1 MRPILLKMKA
11 FGSYARE
18 TAVNFAELKDTL
30 YLITGDTGAGKTT
43 LFDAIVFALYG
54 VPSGKDRSVEELHS
68 DFVDKSV
75 DTEVELSFEHGG
87 KQYKVSRTIHFRKS
101 QKEKGQFTGREI
113 TATLEEPGRDA
124 IERTDRVT
132 RRVEEL
138 LGLNAEQFRKIV
150 MLAQGEF
157 REFLQADS
165 NKKNEILGKLFDNSA
180 YLRYQNLLDSARKEL
195 DSRRK
200 EQREELR
207 RLLEGVFRRP
217 ESMTEEQLLAFL
229 PENPALL
236 ENLRSLCAEEEEQL
250 AALGSLQQT
259 KREQISALDS
269 KKGAAEALNS
279 QFSAMEQTERELA
292 ALLSRTEEMER
303 RKARLELAEM
313 AYHKVRPFLEGR
325 ERTERALRREQQE
338 LLLRRQ
344 DAQAAEEGLRLA
356 QADAGENQRREEELR
371 QLGVQLATL
380 EEQLAQLREL
390 GRDQKSLAELKN
402 RIAPARETWK
412 ALHESCGKK
421 ETLLQSARA
430 RLAELS
436 GAEAA
441 LLQAGTA
448 YESAMAQAQEL
459 EELQE
464 QIGRSLE
471 QERELREAEETLGHA
486 ARQALLAEEEYHGLY
501 RRFLAGQAG
510 LMAKKLREEI
520 RRGGEADCPV
530 CGSRLQEQDTA
541 RFAVLEED
549 VPDQTRVEAAKKA
562 MDRAEN
568 ERSRQDK
575 NREAKA
581 ALLQSRRET
590 LLQTAGERLPGC
602 ESWEQLLDGRL
613 TQRQR
618 QLKEQI
624 ETLKTRLEAA
634 RASDGERRQLSERL
648 PLLERELEQNREK
661 ESSTRQLLQELQI
674 KQETLEGLI
683 RARAQQLRFASEAE
697 ALGEQGRLR
706 RRRESLALALDKS
719 KNALESARSR
729 RDTAQGGLRE
739 KEELLRSLETEREQA
754 VEELERSLEEAGFA
768 SVQEAEAAL
777 PPREEGDG
785 ALWLRQQRQRRSEW
799 ESDLSHKRQQL
810 EQQKRSLEGREPVD
824 LAALLQKLDEEKAE
838 LAACSEAWGRQE
850 NLLSNHR
857 QVLSGAER
865 AKNALAHSEK
875 GWRRLD
881 RLASLAMGAISDEGR
896 LSFDRYVMG
905 AVFREILEMANRR
918 MDIMSGGRYQ
928 LIHRSDADRKNARA
942 GLEIQVLD
950 LSTGRVR
957 GSDSLSGGE
966 GFFTSLSL
974 ALGLADTVQNRAGGH
989 NLDALFIDEGFGS
1002 LSQGVLETAVDVL
1015 KELSKG
1021 QRLVGIISHV
1031 AQLEECITQ
1040 KIRVRG
1046 GGEGSSLTLD
1056 P

>member
-11 FGSYARE
+11 FGSYAKE
-18 TAVNFAELKDTL
+18 TTVNFAELKDTL

-54 VPSGKDRSVEELHS
+54 VPSGKDRSVDELHS

-75 DTEVELSFEHGG
+75 DTEVELCFEHGG

-101 QKEKGQFTGREI
+101 QKEKGQFSSRDI
-113 TATLEEPGRDA
+113 SAALEEPGRDA
-124 IERTDRVT
+124 IERTDKVT
-132 RRVEEL
+132 KRVEEL

-180 YLRYQNLLDSARKEL
+180 YLRYQNLLDAARKEL
-195 DSRRK
+195 DSRR
-200 EQREELR
+200 RERRDELR

-217 ESMTEEQLLAFL
+217 EGMTEEQLLAFL

-236 ENLRSLCAEEEEQL
+236 ENLRALCAEEEEQL
-250 AALGSLQQT
+250 EALGSLQKE

-279 QFSAMEQTERELA
+279 QFSAMEQTERELT

-303 RKARLELAEM
+303 RKARLELAET

-325 ERTERALRREQQE
+325 ERAERALGRERQE
-338 LLLRRQ
+338 LLLRQ
-344 DAQAAEEGLRLA
+344 KDAQAAEEGLKLA

-402 RIAPARETWK
+402 RISPAREAWK
-412 ALHESCGKK
+412 ALSESCGQK
-421 ETLLQSARA
+421 EALLQSTRA

-441 LLQAGTA
+441 LLQAGAA
-448 YESAMAQAQEL
+448 YDAAQAQAREL

-471 QERELREAEETLGHA
+471 QEQELRGAEEALGRA

-510 LMAKKLREEI
+510 LMAKELREEI
-520 RRGGEADCPV
+520 CRCGEANCPV
-530 CGSRLQEQDTA
+530 CGSRVQERDTE
-541 RFAVLEED
+541 RFAALAED

-590 LLQTAGERLPGC
+590 LLQTAKERLPGC

-613 TQRQR
+613 SLRRQ
-618 QLKEQI
+618 QLDGQI
-624 ETLKTRLEAA
+624 EDLKKQLEVARTR
-634 RASDGERRQLSERL
+634 DGERRQLSERL
-648 PLLERELEQNREK
+648 PRLERELEQTRES
-661 ESSTRQLLQELQI
+661 ENSTRQQLQELQI
-674 KQETLEGLI
+674 RQETLEGLI

-697 ALGEQGRLR
+697 ALGEQGMLR
-706 RRRESLALALDKS
+706 RRSESLALALEKS
-719 KNALESARSR
+719 KKALESARSR
-729 RDTAQGGLRE
+729 RDTALGGLRE
-739 KEELLRSLETEREQA
+739 KEELLRSLEEERNRA
-754 VEELERSLEEAGFA
+754 CEELERSLEETGFA
-768 SVQEAEAAL
+768 SAQAAEEAL
-777 PPREEGDG
+777 PPREERDG
-785 ALWLRQQRQRRSEW
+785 ALWLRQQRQLRSEW
-799 ESDLSHKRQQL
+799 ESDLSHKRQVL
-810 EQQKRSLEGREPVD
+810 EQQKQSLEGKEPVD
-824 LAALLQKLDEEKAE
+824 LTALRQALDAEKAE

-850 NLLSNHR
+850 NLLANHR
-857 QVLSGAER
+857 QVLSGAREARAALER
-865 AKNALAHSEK
+865 SEK

-881 RLASLAMGAISDEGR
+881 RLASLAMGVISDEGR

-1015 KELSKG
+1015 KDLSRG

-1046 GGEGSSLTLD
+1046 GEGGSSLALD